1 MLRQLHKDLDA
12 RFPRPALSLST
23 STMKFFASFL
33 LVILAS
39 VVVVQA
45 SVQPTPAPRVEKRQS
60 FDPYNL
66 SQYTNS
72 AALSSLSNFINS
84 QFGGLESLSLPAG
97 QSSFIASQRSDAYS
111 YLSVASSIL
120 ANGGAS
126 NSNLGSILGS
136 ITRSASGAL
145 SSISNAAASAAS
157 AASTGAAPSGS
168 SNAAATALGPMPG
181 YFAGMVACTFVAA
194 LAGVFAL

>member
-60 FDPYNL
+60 KCHDG
-66 SQYTNS
+66 
-72 AALSSLSNFINS
+72 AAAVSLSPQHN
-84 QFGGLESLSLPAG
+84 
-97 QSSFIASQRSDAYS
+97 RD
-111 YLSVASSIL
+111 
-120 ANGGAS
+120 
-126 NSNLGSILGS
+126 
-136 ITRSASGAL
+136 
-145 SSISNAAASAAS
+145 
-157 AASTGAAPSGS
+157 
-168 SNAAATALGPMPG
+168 
-181 YFAGMVACTFVAA
+181 
-194 LAGVFAL
+194 